1 MRIGIKLTIGIILTG
16 MTPVAATSRP
26 EPQTVPLDKGRRS
39 ASSNQDEIIVT
50 GERMRSRSDWVRAE
64 SPNFTVYGVDEGQ
77 TRQVAA
83 KLERFRQF
91 LMALTRTPSPAPA
104 SPVPVYLVK
113 GRLQLDRLRRERYER
128 GTYPVG
134 YYSASPTGLLLAAD
148 MNLDARRNIFPLYHD
163 ASLFG
168 DFTYQFLLQNAR
180 GAYIPAWYIDG
191 LGVNLTTTRF
201 TEGSVEFGK
210 ANPDMA
216 EALSNR
222 KWEPIGRIVS
232 GELSTGWLY
241 SAESALL
248 VHYICAEPAR
258 VKAFQRFL
266 TATRDGKEGIAAFEQ
281 AFATTMKALQAK
293 LWQYRTSAR
302 YIRASTTVF
311 TVPDISVYP
320 LPKSADALLLDRA
333 AMQIGIPER
342 DRQSAVL
349 RRAESVATDPK
360 DGFAQR
366 ILAKARILYGAPER
380 ADPILDR
387 LLAASSEDTELMYL
401 KGMRH
406 LMAGRA
412 DPAIARDQFREART
426 WFAHVY
432 RVDPDYYPALYAWA
446 ESRSTEPRF
455 VSENTVNVLMKA
467 VVLAPQATQIRIT
480 AATMMLQDGRF
491 NAAEALLAPVIVTP
505 QDPASEQ
512 VPALLQKARMHEPA
526 AMQDL
531 LASFRYE
538 ETWKDRN
545 CC

>member
-1 MRIGIKLTIGIILTG
+1 MRLAIKLTIGIFLTG
-16 MTPVAATSRP
+16 MTHVAFASRP
-26 EPQTVPLDKGRRS
+26 EPQTVPLDKGRQM

-50 GERMRSRSDWVRAE
+50 GERIRSLSDWVRAE

-91 LMALTRTPSPAPA
+91 LIALTRTPSPPPED
-104 SPVPVYLVK
+104 PVPVYLVK
-113 GRLQLDRLRRERYER
+113 GRLQLDRLRREQYER
-128 GTYPVG
+128 GAFPVG
-134 YYSASPTGLLLAAD
+134 YYSASPTGVLLAAD
-148 MNLDARRNIFPLYHD
+148 MSWDARRNVFPRYHD

-168 DFTYQFLLQNAR
+168 GFTRQFLFKIGR

-201 TEGSVEFGK
+201 TESSVEFGK
-210 ANPDMA
+210 FHPGMA
-216 EALSNR
+216 ETLSNL

-232 GELSTGWLY
+232 GELSTGWLN

-258 VKAFQRFL
+258 VQAFQRFL
-266 TATRDGKEGIAAFEQ
+266 TATHDGKERIAAFEQ
-281 AFATTMKALQAK
+281 AFATTMKALQAE
-293 LWQYRTSAR
+293 LWQYRTSSR
-302 YIRASTTVF
+302 YIRARTTGF
-311 TVPDISVYP
+311 TVPDISVYL

-342 DRQSAVL
+342 DRQSALL
-349 RRAESVATDPK
+349 RRVESVATDPT

-446 ESRSTEPRF
+446 ESLSIEPRF

-467 VVLAPQATQIRIT
+467 AVLAPQGTQIRIT
-480 AATMMLQDGRF
+480 AAMMMLQAGRF
-491 NAAEALLAPVIVTP
+491 DSAEALLTPVMVTP

-512 VPALLQKARMHEPA
+512 VPALLKKARMHAPA
-526 AMQDL
+526 TMQDL